1 MEIDAG
7 LAKQALDAALA
18 AAPQFA
24 EFGPRVAY
32 RALFQGGT
40 YLVEFATTPPKD
52 MPGIWDFQNAAVKG
66 YKKLK
71 GV

>member
-1 MEIDAG
+1 MDIDAD

-18 AAPQFA
+18 GAPQFA

-40 YLVEFATTPPKD
+40 YLVEFATQPPKD
-52 MPGIWDFQNAAVKG
+52 LPGVWDFQNAAVKG
-66 YKKLK
+66 YKRLA
-71 GV
+71 GI

>member
-1 MEIDAG
+1 MEIDAE
-7 LAKQALDAALA
+7 LAKQALDTALA

-24 EFGPRVAY
+24 GFGPRIAY
-32 RALFQGGT
+32 RALFQGGA
-40 YLVEFATTPPKD
+40 YLLEFAAPPPKD
-52 MPGIWDFQNAAVKG
+52 LPGVWDFQNAAVKG

>member
-1 MEIDAG
+1 MEIDAD
-7 LAKQALDAALA
+7 LAKQALDTALA
-18 AAPQFA
+18 ASPRFA
-24 EFGPRVAY
+24 EFGPRIAY

-40 YLVEFATTPPKD
+40 YLVEFAAQPPKD
-52 MPGIWDFQNAAVKG
+52 IPGVWDFQNAAVKG